1 MSQKGNQELEV
12 GLEVEGWGGNRG
24 VAWQLRALVAL
35 TKDLSSVPST
45 HMVAV
50 LAPRESTPLLAS

>member
-1 MSQKGNQELEV
+1 M